1 MVNIYASILD
11 KNISLSSN
19 NFGNKYDNGVRQVI
33 FNSIEDNGNLTNK
46 YVAFLNPN
54 DDFFLLPLNEENS
67 FIVTT
72 NLTLI
77 AGKWTML
84 YIATNNEIVD
94 GQLDDTYKSYVSN
107 VVSFNITDNFID
119 DRIEEIVEDEN
130 LKIWYETLEQ
140 TIAYLSGDTF
150 RESVVQEVL
159 DKFELTEQNINQ
171 ITTTLKNDKTFKQ
184 EVKGDKGDKGDP
196 GEQGPIGPAGSNGA
210 DGFSPVVSSTK
221 IVDGNKLIIQDSTHT
236 EEIDILNGEKGEPGE
251 DGIGIYQEWI
261 NNNKYDVGL
270 VDGSKPFYWNK
281 NILETILSQS
291 PFYDQQIVLKTDAT
305 VLKYIHNDRVFNVY
319 NASDLNNRVGWITL
333 SEEIQKDKESSYF
346 TLNTSTEFISVL
358 DSLFLKVPFLYITEY
373 TETYMK
379 GPKGDSF
386 KYEDFTHEQLESLK
400 GPKGD
405 KGDKGDTGEQGP
417 AGNNGQDGQNGA
429 DGKSAY
435 QSWLDLGNVGTE
447 DDFINSIKGDKG
459 EPGYTPVRGT
469 DYWTAEDIQTI
480 KDYCKNYIDT
490 DIIGGAS

>member
-184 EVKGDKGDKGDP
+184 EVKGDKGDKGD
-196 GEQGPIGPAGSNGA
+196 
-210 DGFSPVVSSTK
+210 
-221 IVDGNKLIIQDSTHT
+221 
-236 EEIDILNGEKGEPGE
+236 KGEPGYTPQKGVDYF
-251 DGIGIYQEWI
+251 DG
-261 NNNKYDVGL
+261 
-270 VDGSKPFYWNK
+270 
-281 NILETILSQS
+281 
-291 PFYDQQIVLKTDAT
+291 TD
-305 VLKYIHNDRVFNVY
+305 
-319 NASDLNNRVGWITL
+319 
-333 SEEIQKDKESSYF
+333 
-346 TLNTSTEFISVL
+346 
-358 DSLFLKVPFLYITEY
+358 
-373 TETYMK
+373 
-379 GPKGDSF
+379 
-386 KYEDFTHEQLESLK
+386 
-400 GPKGD
+400 
-405 KGDKGDTGEQGP
+405 
-417 AGNNGQDGQNGA
+417 GQD
-429 DGKSAY
+429 
-435 QSWLDLGNVGTE
+435 
-447 DDFINSIKGDKG
+447 
-459 EPGYTPVRGT
+459 GYTPVRGT